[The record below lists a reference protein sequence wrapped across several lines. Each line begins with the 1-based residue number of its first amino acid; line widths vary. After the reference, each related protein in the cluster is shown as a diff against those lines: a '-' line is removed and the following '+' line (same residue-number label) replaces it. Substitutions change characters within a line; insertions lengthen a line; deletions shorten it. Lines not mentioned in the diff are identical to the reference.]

1 MSGLFRGMLDSDSPV
16 ILFLTRVF
24 DLMLLNLLALL
35 CAVPVLTAGAA
46 LTALYGC
53 LLHMARKEDQAVL
66 RTFFRSFQSNFR
78 QGTALFWI
86 LVSLCVVLVESIS
99 RASVL
104 PVYFCIVVTAVLIV
118 LLLSDLALFL
128 YAFPLL
134 ARYEN
139 TLPAVI
145 HNALAIA
152 VTNLPQTAGM
162 LAILFL
168 SALSAFLLPIEL
180 AAPIGALFGVSFP
193 LYLCAKMTAPILFR
207 LEQAQK

>member
-1 MSGLFRGMLDSDSPV
+1 MSRLFRGMLDSDSPV

-35 CAVPVLTAGAA
+35 CAVPVLSAGAA
-46 LTALYGC
+46 LTALYDC
-53 LLHMARKEDQAVL
+53 LLRMARQEEQAVL

-78 QGTALFWI
+78 RGTALFWI
-86 LVSLCVVLVESIS
+86 LVPLSAVLVVAILW
-99 RASVL
+99 ASVL
-104 PVYFCIVVTAVLIV
+104 PGFCQIVVTAVLLV

-168 SALSAFLLPIEL
+168 FAFGAFTLPIEVS
-180 AAPIGALFGVSFP
+180 APFGALFGVSFP
-193 LYLCAKMTAPILFR
+193 LYLCTKMTAPILFC

>member
-1 MSGLFRGMLDSDSPV
+1 M
-16 ILFLTRVF
+16 T
-24 DLMLLNLLALL
+24 
-35 CAVPVLTAGAA
+35 
-46 LTALYGC
+46 
-53 LLHMARKEDQAVL
+53 
-66 RTFFRSFQSNFR
+66 
-78 QGTALFWI
+78 
-86 LVSLCVVLVESIS
+86 
-99 RASVL
+99 L
-104 PVYFCIVVTAVLIV
+104 PI

-145 HNALAIA
+145 RNALAIA

-168 SALSAFLLPIEL
+168 FAFGAFILPVELSAPL
-180 AAPIGALFGVSFP
+180 GALFGVSFP
-193 LYLCAKMTAPILFR
+193 LYLCAKMTTPILFQ